1 MNSVSQKRRKELEI
15 MQNTCCFPVTGTPLL
30 PVKQSVKDQLQG
42 QRSIDFDV
50 LNIQLKFR
58 GKLTVRKL

>member
-1 MNSVSQKRRKELEI
+1 
-15 MQNTCCFPVTGTPLL
+15 MQNTRCFPVIGTPLL